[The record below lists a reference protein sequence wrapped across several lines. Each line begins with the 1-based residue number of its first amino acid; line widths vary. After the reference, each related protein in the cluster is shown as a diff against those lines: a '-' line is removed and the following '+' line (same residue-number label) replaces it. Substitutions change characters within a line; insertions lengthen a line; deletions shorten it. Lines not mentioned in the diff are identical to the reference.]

1 MHDSLQE
8 LCAAFIENRETVK
21 RVFKMES
28 NYIYPIC
35 ANVFCARGVRA
46 SEESLKDC
54 KTLLKQKTG
63 VFSTFRGYLTAPIC
77 CMLAAGRGPETRIEQ
92 ALENYQALKEH
103 FWSSQ
108 YLALS
113 AFLLADMGVGQSALD
128 CVERGRRLYDRM
140 KKEHPFLTSAE
151 DCVYAVLMA
160 FSDKGDDALIADME
174 ACYQLIRKRFLSANS
189 AQSVSHVLSLSP
201 GTPEEKTDRLFRLFD
216 GLREAGAKY
225 GKDYRLSTLAAVSV
239 LDGEPEY
246 QAWLDSGGA
255 AEIPG
260 GESIGTFRKRAW
272 NGFMEA
278 VASAARKGAD
288 TLYLVVHGGTIM
300 AVMSSLT
307 GKDYFDFNAPN
318 GAGYIIDL
326 ETDDAGNVTAST
338 TYDRFCGG
346 LRAGSDGWR
355 PPRYTPS
362 DRMDR

>member
-92 ALENYQALKEH
+92 ALENYQALKER

-239 LDGEPEY
+239 LDGEPDQLVRDIIDTDEF
-246 QAWLDSGGA
+246 LSGQKGYGFLSLNRKTRLMHA
-255 AEIPG
+255 AMLVSDHSCSQDAALSAVLT
-260 GESIGTFRKRAW
+260 GELTQT
-272 NGFMEA
+272 
-278 VASAARKGAD
+278 AAQN
-288 TLYLVVHGGTIM
+288 
-300 AVMSSLT
+300 AVMTSTLARLAAQQAAMCAVITSSSV
-307 GKDYFDFNAPN
+307 A
-318 GAGYIIDL
+318 
-326 ETDDAGNVTAST
+326 ASS
-338 TYDRFCGG
+338 
-346 LRAGSDGWR
+346 ASN
-355 PPRYTPS
+355 
-362 DRMDR
+362 